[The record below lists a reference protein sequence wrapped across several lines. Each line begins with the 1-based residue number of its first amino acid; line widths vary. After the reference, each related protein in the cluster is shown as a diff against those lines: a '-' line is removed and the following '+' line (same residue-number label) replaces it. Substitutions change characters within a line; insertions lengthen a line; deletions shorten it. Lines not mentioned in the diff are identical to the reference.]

1 MSTTTSTKPAFAG
14 LLASKWAT
22 KPSESDA
29 RKSTA
34 APKVPSNTGL
44 HKSRWSPEPTPAS
57 QPTSPTGPEPAKPE
71 QIEEPAAEL
80 EASQPTSPTGPESA
94 KPEQIEE
101 PAAELEDAREPL
113 LELLPATTPQP
124 YQKKSWADLVDE
136 DDNDV
141 SFDLAELNKE
151 NFAPQP
157 ATTIEATITKP
168 KDSKENTPPQQESD
182 EQTTTT
188 AAATATTTNNNNN
201 NNNNNT
207 TTTTTTKHAPA
218 SMLSS
223 RWSDASYEIQGA
235 QTRAEYR
242 ATHESTNNA
251 RRTTRT
257 SGNRRRR
264 AN

>member
-1 MSTTTSTKPAFAG
+1 MSTTTSTKPAFTG

-34 APKVPSNTGL
+34 APKVPRNTGL

-57 QPTSPTGPEPAKPE
+57 QPTSPTGPEP
-71 QIEEPAAEL
+71 
-80 EASQPTSPTGPESA
+80 T

-168 KDSKENTPPQQESD
+168 KESEENTPPQLESG

-188 AAATATTTNNNNN
+188 TTTDTAATATTTTSSTTSSSST
-201 NNNNNT
+201 T

>member
-29 RKSTA
+29 RKNTA

-44 HKSRWSPEPTPAS
+44 HKSRWSPEPTTAS
-57 QPTSPTGPEPAKPE
+57 QPTSPTGPEP
-71 QIEEPAAEL
+71 
-80 EASQPTSPTGPESA
+80 A

-182 EQTTTT
+182 EQTITTV
-188 AAATATTTNNNNN
+188 AATAATATNNNNTTTTTTNNNNN
-201 NNNNNT
+201 NN
-207 TTTTTTKHAPA
+207 TTKHAPA